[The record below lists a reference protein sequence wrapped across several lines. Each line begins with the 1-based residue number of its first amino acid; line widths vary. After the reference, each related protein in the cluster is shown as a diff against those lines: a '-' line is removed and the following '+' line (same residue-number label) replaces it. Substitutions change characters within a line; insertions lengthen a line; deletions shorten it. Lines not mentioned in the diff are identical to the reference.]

1 MLIIRRASSI
11 LLFIY
16 LLNLTLALWLGMVS
30 GLPSLRGVIRRE
42 IREIREEHTVK
53 FVHSRLRENRI

>member
-1 MLIIRRASSI
+1 
-11 LLFIY
+11 
-16 LLNLTLALWLGMVS
+16 MVS
-30 GLPSLRGVIRRE
+30 GLLSLRDVIRRE